1 MPRFTTALL
10 TITLA
15 APALVFFTDLTRN
28 PYYFQIVLL
37 NALSVL
43 LAVIFLAR
51 GLRRGSFT
59 LRRTPADVPF
69 IAFFVV
75 ASLSWLA
82 MLAANATEPWLRYG
96 VYSEGLK
103 RWLYL
108 VTNMMIPF
116 FAAVSLVDDDNR
128 PGLIRAVFVTAW
140 VASVYG
146 ILQYFGIEL
155 IWPKVLNPYGGR
167 CVSTFGNPN
176 FISSYLVMVMPVS
189 LALWLAAKT
198 AGRRMTLAVVTVTC
212 FMALLS
218 TMTRSSWVG
227 AMFALLIVI
236 VLALI
241 FERRQAAARRGTLI
255 GLFVLLFALTVWWPR
270 SDVEG
275 TTGTFVQR
283 LTESAKAATTNYQSY
298 DQRRLIWSCAWHMVK
313 ENPVLGKGWGC
324 FELFYPF
331 YQGRHLFLPAY
342 HSFRTH
348 ANNTHNELL
357 EIWSQTGT
365 AGMGVYLWLMLV
377 LFVSAWSRIRTF
389 TGEKRLLAIGL
400 TAGAVGML
408 TDNILNVSLHF
419 AVPGYLYW
427 WQWGL
432 LMGMGTLTVTTVPV
446 RATLHRAV
454 IIILCIGGVFAIARY
469 YRNFM
474 GEVHYFKGFKYSKTN
489 DLQRAIIEL
498 EKAHRWQRLEVNNN
512 YELANSYARAG
523 MREKALEFYG
533 ESLRANAGYD
543 EIYYNMATVL
553 AQMGDYP
560 RSILEYTRALYI
572 NPISEEAY
580 TALGSIF
587 LQQADRYAR
596 AGIALFEQSV
606 HFYPRNKD
614 TMNNIGYLYTRLDDH
629 ETAATWYRRAL
640 EIDPDFALARRNMAV
655 SLSRLGRRDA
665 ALDEMDRLFASV
677 GKAIAARDW
686 QTARTGAEKLAT
698 LAPNNFT
705 VHLYLANINFTLGD
719 YPAALAQY
727 NAALALEPANTSA
740 LCNRG
745 MVYMAQGSHAA
756 AKADFQQVLQA
767 EPDNQAAREQ
777 IKRLN

>member
-1 MPRFTTALL
+1 MPRFITSLL
-10 TITLA
+10 AITLVV
-15 APALVFFTDLTRN
+15 PALVFFTDLTRN

-37 NALSVL
+37 NALAVA
-43 LAVIFLAR
+43 LAVSYLAR
-51 GLRRGSFT
+51 GLRQGSLT
-59 LRRTPADVPF
+59 LRRTPADLPF
-69 IAFFVV
+69 LAFFAV

-82 MLAANATEPWLRYG
+82 MLAANTSEPWLRFG
-96 VYSEGLK
+96 VYNEGLK

-108 VTNMMIPF
+108 VTNMMIPYW
-116 FAAVSLVDDDNR
+116 AAVSCVDDENR
-128 PGLIRAVFVTAW
+128 PGLVRAVFITAW
-140 VASVYG
+140 VASAYG

-176 FISSYLVMVMPVS
+176 FLSSYLVMVLPVA
-189 LALWLAAKT
+189 LALWLAAKS
-198 AGRRMTLAVVTVTC
+198 AGRRVMLAAVTITC

-227 AMFALLIVI
+227 AMVALSAVAA
-236 VLALI
+236 LALI
-241 FERRQAAARRGTLI
+241 FERRQTVARRKTLI
-255 GLFVLLFALTVWWPR
+255 GLCVVVCALTLWWPR

-283 LTESAKAATTNYQSY
+283 LTESAKATTTNYQSY

-348 ANNTHNELL
+348 ANNAHNEVL

-389 TGEKRLLAIGL
+389 TGEKRFLAIGL
-400 TAGAVGML
+400 AAGAVGML
-408 TDNILNVSLHF
+408 TDNLLNVSLHF

-432 LMGMGTLTVTTVPV
+432 LMGMGALTVKTVPV
-446 RATLHRAV
+446 RSTMAKAL
-454 IIILCIGGVFAIARY
+454 ILILCLSGVFAIVRY

-489 DLQRAIIEL
+489 DLQRAIMEL

-512 YELANSYARAG
+512 YELSNCYARAG
-523 MREKALEFYG
+523 MREKALEYYA

-553 AQMGDYP
+553 AQMSDYP

-572 NPISEEAY
+572 NPLSEEAY

-606 HFYPRNKD
+606 YFYPRNKD
-614 TMNNIGYLYTRLDDH
+614 TLNNLGYLYTRLDDH
-629 ETAATWYRRAL
+629 EKAVMWYRRAL
-640 EIDPDFALARRNMAV
+640 EIAPDFALARRNMAV

-665 ALDEMDRLFASV
+665 TLDEMDRLFAAV
-677 GKAIAARDW
+677 GTAIAARDW
-686 QTARTGAEKLAT
+686 QAARTRAQKLVT
-698 LAPNNFT
+698 LAPGNFT
-705 VHLYLANINFTLGD
+705 ANLYLANICFTLGD

-727 NAALALEPANTSA
+727 NAALALEPANSAA

-745 MVYMAQGSHAA
+745 MVHMALGSPAA
-756 AKADFQQVLQA
+756 AKADFEQVLQV
-767 EPDNQAAREQ
+767 EPTNQAAREQ
-777 IKRLN
+777 LLRLK